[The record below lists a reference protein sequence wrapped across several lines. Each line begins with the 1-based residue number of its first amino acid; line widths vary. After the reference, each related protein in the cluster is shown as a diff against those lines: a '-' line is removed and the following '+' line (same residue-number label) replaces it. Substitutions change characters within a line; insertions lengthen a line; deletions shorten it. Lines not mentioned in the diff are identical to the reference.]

1 MLKTLQ
7 NKAGFVS
14 IETIIVAGLMIGLGA
29 YAISQ
34 FYAVGQ
40 ATTDEAITNVNKVLD
55 VAVQETTGSTGS
67 TN

>member
-7 NKAGFVS
+7 NKAGFIS

-40 ATTDEAITNVNKVLD
+40 VTTDAAIEKVNKVLD
-55 VAVQETTGSTGS
+55 VAVQDPMS
-67 TN
+67 N

>member
-7 NKAGFVS
+7 NKAGFIS

-40 ATTDEAITNVNKVLD
+40 VTTDEAITNVNKVLD
-55 VAVQETTGSTGS
+55 VAVQDPMA
-67 TN
+67 N